1 MEFKGKEKE
10 KKITIS
16 ITVKSEHLEY
26 LDENANDLGMSRSS
40 YISMLISNA
49 MKSKSIMEMMPE
61 FIDSIKSLD
70 EKVGELE
77 KNKNDEEV

>member
-10 KKITIS
+10 KKVTVS
-16 ITVKSEHLEY
+16 INIKMEHLKY
-26 LDENANDLGMSRSS
+26 LDDNAQDLGMSRSS

-49 MKSKSIMEMMPE
+49 MKSKTVMEMMPDL
-61 FIDSIKSLD
+61 INSLKSLD

-77 KNKNDEEV
+77 KE